1 MHTLTLDEVSR
12 QPSQLLDD
20 VDRGEPALVM
30 RGDQP
35 LFMAV
40 PLAKGL
46 DALEVRLELAVTLF
60 DQEQVSLGIAAR
72 IAGLSISGMIDELG
86 RRKIP
91 VVRYTPE
98 ELARELE
105 YARTLADRG

>member
-46 DALEVRLELAVTLF
+46 DASGVRLELAVTLF
-60 DQEQVSLGIAAR
+60 DQEQISLGIAAR
-72 IAGLSISGMIDELG
+72 IAGLSVSEMIDELG
-86 RRKIP
+86 RRRIP
-91 VVRYTPE
+91 VARYEPG
-98 ELARELE
+98 ELERELD
-105 YARTLADRG
+105 YVSTLADRG